1 MLSPHCFVHSWAHV
15 QESILFPG
23 VQVGR
28 HARIRRAIVE
38 KDVVIPPGVEIGY
51 DLELDA
57 KRFEVTEE
65 GIVVIAK
72 GTIIPPIQ
80 GL

>member
-1 MLSPHCFVHSWAHV
+1 
-15 QESILFPG
+15 

-28 HARIRRAIVE
+28 HARIRKAIIE
-38 KDVVIPPGVEIGY
+38 KDVIIPPGVEIGY

-65 GIVVIAK
+65 GIVVVAK
-72 GTIIPPIQ
+72 GTVIPP
-80 GL
+80 LDA